1 MPLYGVFRF
10 CVIFYSRL
18 FFDTVF
24 RLFYGA
30 TQTDPDRF
38 GSCASYS
45 DSLISLI
52 YSMAVFSTKS
62 FGLFSKKKPF
72 FLLLFSP
79 FFKTFFEVSF
89 VVYWQNPHIL
99 WTRDR
104 LVRFLNK
111 LESGVV
117 FFSAGCQSASSFQLP
132 ANCSFPK
139 SSCQFV
145 AYILKP
151 DQICFISKLF
161 HFMGQSTIYVAV

>member
-1 MPLYGVFRF
+1 MGTKKRTCPPLN
-10 CVIFYSRL
+10 ISASRKNITL
-18 FFDTVF
+18 
-24 RLFYGA
+24 
-30 TQTDPDRF
+30 
-38 GSCASYS
+38 
-45 DSLISLI
+45 
-52 YSMAVFSTKS
+52 
-62 FGLFSKKKPF
+62 LFSKN
-72 FLLLFSP
+72 LLFSP
-79 FFKTFFEVSF
+79 TIFTLFKTFFEVSF

-99 WTRDR
+99 WTREHR

-151 DQICFISKLF
+151 DQICFFFRFFSYFKSYWFCYIF
-161 HFMGQSTIYVAV
+161 HKGILKGKTFTWN